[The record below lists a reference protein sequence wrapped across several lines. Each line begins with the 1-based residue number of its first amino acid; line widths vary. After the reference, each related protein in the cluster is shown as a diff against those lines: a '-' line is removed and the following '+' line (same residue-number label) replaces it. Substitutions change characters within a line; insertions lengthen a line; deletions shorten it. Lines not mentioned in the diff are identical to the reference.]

1 MMSNSKSILKRWEE
15 YMKFRNLIIKC
26 CLIGAT
32 ILTIILLLYISI
44 TQRSKIKKQEKSLL
58 TIEMAFDSIDYESIE
73 TKYDFM
79 DKRKAVYIEAL
90 CKSENV
96 NSDLVFGHLMKEN
109 PTFDEFAI
117 NRDNVNG
124 SVDLGL
130 FQLNDYYLWTDF
142 VPRYWIEGV
151 DFDPFNWKHNAYIAV
166 HHIAWLQKNLKV
178 EDDVIMA
185 YNCGLNAVIND
196 RIPTS
201 TKEVYLVEVRNNMN
215 LLKKL

>member
-1 MMSNSKSILKRWEE
+1 MSV
-15 YMKFRNLIIKC
+15 KFENDVDIKKLIIKTC
-26 CLIGAT
+26 SICAI
-32 ILTIILLLYISI
+32 ILTIILLIYIAI
-44 TQRSKIKKQEKSLL
+44 TQRKTIKRQEKALL
-58 TIEMAFDSIDYESIE
+58 TIEMAFDSMDYENIE
-73 TKYDFM
+73 TKYDFI
-79 DKRKAVYIEAL
+79 DKRKAIYIEEL

-117 NRDNVNG
+117 NRDNING
-124 SVDLGL
+124 SVDIGL

-142 VPRYWIEGV
+142 VPRYWIKGV

>member
-58 TIEMAFDSIDYESIE
+58 TIEIAFDSIDYESIE

-79 DKRKAVYIEAL
+79 DKRKAVYIEEL

-124 SVDLGL
+124 SVDIGL

-142 VPRYWIEGV
+142 VPRYWIKGV

>member
-1 MMSNSKSILKRWEE
+1 MNFEWKDDVDYKKI
-15 YMKFRNLIIKC
+15 IIKGGLLC
-26 CLIGAT
+26 AV
-32 ILTIILLLYISI
+32 ILTLILLIYITVI
-44 TQRSKIKKQEKSLL
+44 QRSTIKRQEKALL
-58 TIEMAFDSIDYESIE
+58 TIEMAFDTINYETVE

-79 DKRKAVYIEAL
+79 DKRKAVYIEQL
-90 CKSENV
+90 CKEV
-96 NSDLVFGHLMKEN
+96 DVDADLVFGHLMKEN

-124 SVDLGL
+124 SVDIGL

-142 VPRYWIEGV
+142 VPRYWIKGV

-185 YNCGLNAVIND
+185 YNCGLNAVAND

-201 TKEVYLVEVRNNMN
+201 TRDTYLVEVRNNIN

>member
-1 MMSNSKSILKRWEE
+1 MNIK
-15 YMKFRNLIIKC
+15 NLLIKIGIVMLSLIMITLFIYIIVMQK
-26 CLIGAT
+26 IT
-32 ILTIILLLYISI
+32 I
-44 TQRSKIKKQEKSLL
+44 KNQEKALL
-58 TIEMAFDSIDYESIE
+58 TIEIAFDSMDYENIE

-90 CKSENV
+90 CKQRNVDPDRAFAHLIQEN
-96 NSDLVFGHLMKEN
+96 SS
-109 PTFDEFAI
+109 FDEFAI
-117 NRDNVNG
+117 NRDNING
-124 SVDLGL
+124 SVDIGL

-142 VPRYWIEGV
+142 VPRYWIKGV

-196 RIPTS
+196 RVPTS
-201 TKEVYLVEVRNNMN
+201 TKEVYLVEVRTNMN

>member
-1 MMSNSKSILKRWEE
+1 MNIK
-15 YMKFRNLIIKC
+15 NLLIKIGIVMLSLIMITLFIYIIVMQK
-26 CLIGAT
+26 IT
-32 ILTIILLLYISI
+32 I
-44 TQRSKIKKQEKSLL
+44 KNQEKELL
-58 TIEMAFDSIDYESIE
+58 TIEIAFDSMDYENIE

-79 DKRKAVYIEAL
+79 DKRKAVYIEEL

-96 NSDLVFGHLMKEN
+96 DSDLMFAHLMKEN

-117 NRDNVNG
+117 NRDNING
-124 SVDLGL
+124 SIDIGL

-196 RIPTS
+196 RVPTS
-201 TKEVYLVEVRNNMN
+201 TKEVYLVEVKNNIN

>member
-1 MMSNSKSILKRWEE
+1 MNIK
-15 YMKFRNLIIKC
+15 NLLIKIGIVMLSLIMITLFIYIIVMQK
-26 CLIGAT
+26 IT
-32 ILTIILLLYISI
+32 I
-44 TQRSKIKKQEKSLL
+44 KNQEKALL
-58 TIEMAFDSIDYESIE
+58 TIEMAFDSMDYENIE

-79 DKRKAVYIEAL
+79 DKRKAVYIEEL

-96 NSDLVFGHLMKEN
+96 DSDLMFAHLMKEN

-117 NRDNVNG
+117 NRDNING
-124 SVDLGL
+124 SVDIGL

-185 YNCGLNAVIND
+185 YNCGIGAVMNGNIPDRTKTYYANVKLNMKLLE
-196 RIPTS
+196 
-201 TKEVYLVEVRNNMN
+201 KED
-215 LLKKL
+215 